1 MSQDISPPIK
11 PLRAPPLELIV
22 KASEEL
28 EQSQSNNEAMDA
40 KTTAQLADVL
50 KTIYDEASD
59 CLEQDSKKVQND
71 GKSSSQAGIDENN
84 YNCDNQK
91 FQNIENVA
99 NNNVQSMQ
107 TSSQQLAQSQQMTIQ
122 FASDATELLKYTG
135 NLLQGQLG

>member
-11 PLRAPPLELIV
+11 PLKEPPLELIV

-28 EQSQSNNEAMDA
+28 EKFQSDNEAIDA
-40 KTTAQLADVL
+40 KTTSQLADAL
-50 KTIYDEASD
+50 KIIYDNASD
-59 CLEQDSKKVQND
+59 ILKQDSDKVQKD
-71 GKSSSQAGIDENN
+71 SSPDDANKDENK